1 MHPLVQPSEPDGRAP
16 RRTSA
21 SAGALPGPAPR
32 PVPCRAA
39 WHLMIA
45 VLAFAV
51 FSVLPFATGLA
62 HAEKPV
68 FQDPFDGHALQIPEA
83 KTKTAAIEQFK
94 ETGKNAYVGDATAT
108 GQGKALFDEWC
119 QVCHNSDGS
128 GKMCPPLI
136 GTDHIYPQMMN
147 DPGMF
152 SSLYAG
158 ASGAMQSFANR
169 MSQDDMLKVIAYVRT
184 LQQAHQ

>member
-1 MHPLVQPSEPDGRAP
+1 MHPLVQLSEPDGRAP
-16 RRTSA
+16 CGTSA
-21 SAGALPGPAPR
+21 PAGVPAGPALR
-32 PVPCRAA
+32 RAA
-39 WHLMIA
+39 CRLVTA
-45 VLAFAV
+45 ALAFAV
-51 FSVLPFATGLA
+51 LSVAPLATGLA

-83 KTKTAAIEQFK
+83 KTKTAAVERFK
-94 ETGKNAYVGDATAT
+94 ETGENAYVGDAAAT
-108 GQGKALFDEWC
+108 GHGKALFDQWC
-119 QVCHNSDGS
+119 QVCHNADGS

-152 SSLYAG
+152 SILYAG

-184 LQQAHQ
+184 LQQARQ